1 MRRATLFL
9 MGVTLAALAGMVLVT
24 PHTSAGDIGFIE
36 DFALAKDRNAAL
48 KQLIPGTDD
57 YYYYHCLHHLN
68 SGQLDKVEP
77 MTRLWYERH
86 RQTPRLTEIQTRY
99 ALLNYET
106 DPKGTLEYVR
116 SKLGLHFGH
125 QKEVA
130 DVVPDLPTALDAK
143 LIARDTLRASSLN
156 RGNLSSF
163 EENALEWMAAENLS
177 WENRRELLSR
187 LTRPDL
193 PNLPKLVADDLSV
206 APHPQNFGA
215 YTIHRQMTLA
225 QLDDLI
231 KLRPSTLNETAFV
244 SAYITKLQPGAD
256 DDWKRDR
263 KLAKAFL
270 ERIQAFADKLD
281 PVHNPLKA
289 HILYHRLVFD
299 RAEGTYSKDRLIEYL
314 KLPRNQ
320 PYMAKRLLDSD
331 AARRYPAYL
340 EADYAAITLM
350 PKVGDDSQLVRSY
363 ILHFLVDSDSTKDFD
378 PYINDVVLKH
388 LFAEAKLTNG
398 LGDPERWASM
408 LPPEALK
415 SLKDRVDIDFAY
427 TNKTDVAVDEPIKLE
442 VFVKNTPT
450 LLLKVYEINARN
462 FYRTQGREIDTD
474 INLDGLVANAERV
487 IPGNADPFKR
497 TAMTVELPDAKGT
510 NFPEANRPGVYVID
524 LIGGGKSSRAL
535 IRKGRLYPI
544 VTTGTAGQV
553 VRVIDE
559 KQKPVTDATVWLGQV
574 EYKADKDGAIHLPFS
589 TNPGKRPI
597 ILSRGDFGC
606 LDYLTHQPED
616 FRLTAGIHVDRESLL
631 SQRIAPIFVRPGLTL
646 NGIPVSVKLLED
658 VRVRITSTDHE
669 NVPSSVEI
677 PNFKLFEDRESIHEI
692 RVPPR
697 LAKLEVAISAKV
709 KNLSTGKT
717 VDLAAVQAFAVNE
730 FARTDKIEDI
740 HLAKF
745 GSDYVIEVLGRTG
758 ERKPDRPIRLAI
770 KHRDFKDQV
779 HVTLKSDPRGR
790 VALGPLVDV
799 TSVTATNPDN
809 TSHTWNLLTD
819 RHSYRQLIHA
829 KAGDSISLPYLGVA
843 GKPARDEVALFAVRG
858 DTIRAD
864 KFDSLAVE
872 KGLLELRGLTP
883 GDYDLFLKRSGE
895 KIRIRI
901 ADGATHDGYV
911 LNSVRQL
918 QLPALKAVQIE
929 SVTADKDNVTVQLQ
943 NASKYARVH
952 VFATRYLPAFS
963 VYGNLSKVRDS
974 EPEGVFPLHAESVY
988 LTGRNIGDEYRYVL
1002 ERRNQ
1007 KKYPGNMLARPELLL
1022 NPWAVRLTETGE
1034 QLAVGGDQFG
1044 RGGGVTPGGTATPP
1058 PPPKPEPNVG
1068 PLVSDFADLDFLYDA
1083 SAVAVNLSADKDGVV
1098 KLPRK
1103 DVGPHA
1109 MLHVVACDPL
1119 NTTFRT
1125 ANLAETNANF
1135 VDLRLKNG
1143 LDPAKH
1149 FTQQKQVTVAE
1160 AGKVFAIED
1169 IANSKFEAYDSLA
1182 KVYSL
1187 YATIS
1192 KDPKLAEFAF
1202 ILKWPTL
1209 KPEQKREL
1217 YSKFACH
1224 ELSFFLSKKD
1234 PEFFKSVV
1242 VLHLTNKKDKTFLDH
1257 YLLGNDLARF
1267 TQPWE
1272 FGRLNVPER
1281 VLLSQKIAGE
1291 PAKTTRHLEDMLRL
1305 LPPNADRDLFLFN
1318 VAVENTALDFSAGDP
1333 FAGAKLPPKGPDI
1346 LPQDPKAEQPA
1357 APPVPT
1363 SGGPPPGGL
1372 PTPGPAGPAPPAKPG
1387 ESAPGR
1393 DGRGGEEKGDK
1404 GGAKELDELKKKR
1417 DEEDLFYRDDR
1428 SRVIPRALYR
1438 KLDPT
1443 MEWAENNYYKRL
1455 ITEQNGDLVKVNRF
1469 WADYS
1474 AFDGKGAYL
1483 SRNIP
1488 VASSNF
1494 TEMMFAISMLD
1505 LPFEPAKHDVK
1516 FAAGKMSLTPGSRM
1530 IAFHEEVRPAEGKGG
1545 QLPILVSQ
1553 NFYRHGDRFREEGG
1567 EKYDKFVTEEFV
1579 VHTVYGC
1586 QVVVTNPTSS
1596 RQKLNVLFQLPVG
1609 ALPVAGGRYTKSV
1622 LLSLEPYHTQ
1632 TIDYLFYFPLPGK
1645 FPQFPVHVAK
1655 NELHVASA
1663 QPFTFNVVAKAT
1675 KLDTT
1680 SWDYV
1685 SQNGT
1690 NDEVL
1695 AFMTRENVRAL
1706 NLDKIAFRMRDR
1718 DFFSTVIKL
1727 LQDRHL
1733 YQNTLY
1739 SYAIHHAD
1747 TAVARQFL
1755 MHQDGF
1761 VNETGGPIDSPLLFV
1776 DPVARHTYEH
1786 LEYKP
1791 LVNARAHALGNRRQ
1805 IVNDRLFEQYHKF
1818 LKVLSYHKELNDTDL
1833 LAATYYLLLQDRI
1846 DEAFEAFARVNRDKV
1861 ATKMQYDYCA
1871 AYLQMF
1877 DGDLKQA
1884 RAIAAKYTEYPV
1896 DRWRNTFATITAQ
1909 LDEIEGKGG
1918 KVIDPN
1924 DRGQQQ
1930 GNLAAT
1936 EPGFEFVIDAKA
1948 INLTYQNLDSVKVN
1962 YYPMDVELL
1971 FSTSP
1976 FVQQSGGQ
1984 FASIRPNA
1992 TKEIKLPEKQ
2002 NKLVVPLPE
2011 EFASKNVLV
2020 EIVAAGKTRAVP
2032 YYATAMSVNVTENY
2046 GQLRVTESAGGKAL
2060 PKVYVKVYAKL
2071 ADGTVKFHKDGY
2083 TDLRGRFDYVSVNTP
2098 ERQAIEKFS
2107 VLVLSEDRG
2116 AMIREV
2122 APPQR

>member
-1 MRRATLFL
+1 MRRSSVVL
-9 MGVTLAALAGMVLVT
+9 MGSSLLALVGVVLVT
-24 PHTSAGDIGFIE
+24 PSSHGGDIGFVE
-36 DFALAKDRNAAL
+36 DFALAKDRSAAL
-48 KQLIPGTDD
+48 KQLIPGTED
-57 YYYYHCLHHLN
+57 YYYYHCLHYLN
-68 SGQLDKVEP
+68 SGQFDKVEP

-86 RQTPRLTEIQTRY
+86 RQTARLTEIQTRA
-99 ALLNYET
+99 ALLNYEK

-116 SKLGLHFGH
+116 SRLNLSFNH
-125 QKEVA
+125 QKEQVGA
-130 DVVPDLPTALDAK
+130 VEQLPAVLDAK
-143 LIARDTLRASSLN
+143 LIARDTLRAMSLK
-156 RGNLSSF
+156 RGNLHNF
-163 EENALEWMAAENLS
+163 EEAALDWLAAEDLNWELRRQLLS
-177 WENRRELLSR
+177 WLK
-187 LTRPDL
+187 RPDL
-193 PNLPKLVADDLSV
+193 TNLAKLVADDLA
-206 APHPQNFGA
+206 APHPTHFGGHP
-215 YTIHRQMTLA
+215 IHAQMTLA
-225 QLDDLI
+225 QLDELL
-231 KLRPSTLNETAFV
+231 KLRPSTLNESAFV
-244 SAYITKLQPGAD
+244 SAYVTKLQPGAD

-270 ERIQAFADKLD
+270 ERMQTFVDKLA

-289 HILYHRLVFD
+289 HVLYHRLVFD

-320 PYMAKRLLDSD
+320 PYMAKRLLDSVV
-331 AARRYPAYL
+331 ARDYPATL

-363 ILHFLVDSDSTKDFD
+363 LLHFLADAQSTKDYD
-378 PYINDVVLKH
+378 DYINDVVLRYM
-388 LFAEAKLTNG
+388 FAEAKLVAG
-398 LGDPERWASM
+398 IGDPEKWASM
-408 LPPEALK
+408 LPPEALR

-427 TNKTDVAVDEPIKLE
+427 TNKTDVGVTDAIKLD
-442 VFVKNTPT
+442 VFVKNAPS
-450 LLLKVYEINARN
+450 LIVKVYEINARH
-462 FYRTQGREIDTD
+462 FYRTHGREIDTD

-487 IPGNADPFKR
+487 IAGNTDPFR
-497 TAMTVELPDAKGT
+497 RSAVTIELPDPKGAAK
-510 NFPEANRPGVYVID
+510 FPEANRPGVYVVD

-535 IRKGRLYPI
+535 IRKGRLHPV
-544 VTTGTAGQV
+544 VTTGTAGQL
-553 VRVIDE
+553 VRVVDE
-559 KQKPVTDATVWLGQV
+559 LKKPVADATAWLGQV
-574 EYKADKDGAIHLPFS
+574 EYKADKDGTIHLPFS

-597 ILSRGDFGC
+597 ILSRGDFAC
-606 LDYLTHQPED
+606 LDYLDHQPEAYK
-616 FRLTAGIHVDRESLL
+616 LTAGIHVDRESLL

-646 NGIPVSVKLLED
+646 NGEPVSVKLLEE
-658 VRVRITSTDHE
+658 VRVRITSTDHDG
-669 NVPSSVEI
+669 VPSSTEI
-677 PNFKLFEDRESIHEI
+677 PNFKLFEDRESIHEV

-697 LAKLEVAISAKV
+697 LSKLEVVLSAKV

-717 VDLAAVQAFAVNE
+717 VDLIAAQAFAVSE
-730 FARTDKIEDI
+730 FARTDKIEDL

-745 GSDYVIEVLGRTG
+745 GPDYVIELLGRTG
-758 ERKPDRPIRLAI
+758 EPKADRPVRLSI
-770 KHRDFKDQV
+770 KHRDFKEPV
-779 HVTLKSDPRGR
+779 TVTLRSDQRGR
-790 VALGPLVDV
+790 VGLGALIDI
-799 TSVTATNPDN
+799 TSVTANNPDN
-809 TSHTWNLLTD
+809 TARTWNLLTD
-819 RHSYRQLIHA
+819 RHTYRQLVHVR
-829 KAGDSISLPYLGVA
+829 AGERLSVPYLGTAAVPDRA
-843 GKPARDEVALFAVRG
+843 EVAFFEVRG

-864 KFDSLAVE
+864 RFNWLVIQ
-872 KGLLELRGLTP
+872 KGMIESQQLP
-883 GDYDLFLKRSGE
+883 AGDYDLYIKRTGE
-895 KIRIRI
+895 KVRVR
-901 ADGATHDGYV
+901 AAAGESHHGHV
-911 LNSVRQL
+911 LNSLRHL
-918 QLPALKAVQIE
+918 ELPGLTPLQIE
-929 SVTADKDNVTVQLQ
+929 AITADAANVTVKLQ

-952 VFATRYLPAFS
+952 VFATRYQPAFAA
-963 VYGNLSKVRDS
+963 YANLSQVRDN
-974 EPEGVFPLHAESVY
+974 EPNGSVPLHAESVY

-1002 ERRNQ
+1002 ERRGQ
-1007 KKYPGNMLARPELLL
+1007 KKFPGNMLARPELLL

-1034 QLAVGGDQFG
+1034 QIAQGGDQFG
-1044 RGGGVTPGGTATPP
+1044 KGGGVTPGGSNPPP

-1083 SAVAVNLSADKDGVV
+1083 SAVAVNLTADKDGIV
-1098 KLPRK
+1098 KVARK
-1103 DVGPHA
+1103 DFGPHA
-1109 MLHVVACDPL
+1109 FLHVVACDPL
-1119 NTTFRT
+1119 NTTYRS
-1125 ANLAETNANF
+1125 ASVAESQANF

-1143 LDPAKH
+1143 LDPTKH

-1182 KVYSL
+1182 KVYGL

-1192 KDPKLAEFAF
+1192 KDPKFAEFAF
-1202 ILKWPTL
+1202 VLRWPTL

-1234 PEFFKSVV
+1234 PEFFKGVV
-1242 VLHLTNKKDKTFLDH
+1242 KPHLTNKKDKTFLDH
-1257 YLLGNDLARF
+1257 YLLDNNVAGFAE
-1267 TQPWE
+1267 PWA
-1272 FGRLNVPER
+1272 FGRLNVTER
-1281 VLLSQKIAGE
+1281 VLLSQRITGE
-1291 PAKTTRHLEDMLRL
+1291 PERTRRHLDDL
-1305 LPPNADRDLFLFN
+1305 LKLIPRNTDRELFLFN
-1318 VAVENTALDFSAGDP
+1318 VAVENTALDFSTNDP
-1333 FAGAKLPPKGPDI
+1333 FAQTKIPGKNPDVLKPAEPGLPPAPVV
-1346 LPQDPKAEQPA
+1346 PA
-1357 APPVPT
+1357 
-1363 SGGPPPGGL
+1363 PPGGL
-1372 PTPGPAGPAPPAKPG
+1372 PVPGSSGPRPPAQPG
-1387 ESAPGR
+1387 QESKGK
-1393 DGRGGEEKGDK
+1393 DGYGGKGDW
-1404 GGAKELDELKKKR
+1404 KEEPKAGDPKKR
-1417 DEEDLFYRDDR
+1417 DEDRFYENDR
-1428 SRVIPRALYR
+1428 EKFVPRALYR

-1443 MEWAENNYYKRL
+1443 MEWAENNYYKLL
-1455 ITEQNGDLVKVNRF
+1455 IKDQIADLVKVNRF
-1469 WADYS
+1469 WADYA

-1483 SRNIP
+1483 SRALPI
-1488 VASSNF
+1488 ASSNF
-1494 TEMMFAISMLD
+1494 TEMMFALSLLD
-1505 LPFEPAKHDVK
+1505 LPFEPAKHEVK

-1596 RQKLNVLFQLPVG
+1596 RQKLSVLLQLPTG
-1609 ALPVAGGRYTKSV
+1609 ALPVAGGRHTKSV
-1622 LLSLEPYHTQ
+1622 QLDLEPYHTK
-1632 TIDYLFYFPLPGK
+1632 TIDYLFYFPIPGK
-1645 FPQFPVHVAK
+1645 YPHFPVHVAK
-1655 NELHVASA
+1655 NELHVTAA
-1663 QPFTFNVVAKAT
+1663 QPFSFNVVAKAT

-1680 SWDYV
+1680 AWDYV
-1685 SQNGT
+1685 SQHGT

-1695 AFMTRENVRAL
+1695 AFMVRENVRAL
-1706 NLDKIAFRMRDR
+1706 NLDKIAFRVKDR
-1718 DFFSTVIKL
+1718 DFFSAVIKL

-1739 SYAIHHAD
+1739 SYAIHHGDAP
-1747 TAVARQFL
+1747 VARQFL

-1761 VNETGGPIDSPLLFV
+1761 VSETGGPIDSPLLFV

-1791 LVNARAHALGNRRQ
+1791 LVNARAHALGKRRQ
-1805 IVNDRLFEQYHKF
+1805 IVNDRLFEQYHRF

-1833 LAATYYLLLQDRI
+1833 AAVTYYLLLQDRI
-1846 DEAFEAFARVNRDKV
+1846 DEAFDTFARVNRDKV
-1861 ATKMQYDYCA
+1861 TTKMQYDYCA
-1871 AYLQMF
+1871 AYLQLF

-1896 DRWRNTFATITAQ
+1896 DRWKHTFAAITAQ
-1909 LDEIEGKGG
+1909 LDEIEGKVA
-1918 KVIDPN
+1918 KVVDPN

-1936 EPGFEFVIDAKA
+1936 EPGFEFTIDAKA
-1948 INLTYQNLDSVKVN
+1948 INLTWQNLDTVKVN

-2020 EIVAAGKTRAVP
+2020 EIVGAGKTRAVP
-2032 YYATAMSVNVTENY
+2032 YYATAMTVNVTENY
-2046 GQLRVTESAGGKAL
+2046 GHLRVTETAGGKAL

-2107 VLVLSEDRG
+2107 VLVLSEERG
-2116 AMIREV
+2116 ALIREV